1 MHELSL
7 AQGLLARAL
16 ELAAQQQAVA
26 VRRIVLRVGELAG
39 VETRQLTSAFEAV
52 REGTLCAAATLDIT
66 AVEALWS
73 CPNCGTAIARGA
85 PLRCTDCGAA
95 ARLGLDCDAL
105 LIERI
110 DLEVRGV

>member
-16 ELAAQQQAVA
+16 ELAAQQQALS

-52 REGTLCAAATLDIT
+52 RAGTCCAAAALEIT
-66 AVEALWS
+66 DVPALWS
-73 CPNCGTAIARGA
+73 CPTCGREIARGA
-85 PLRCTDCGAA
+85 ALRCPDCGTAA
-95 ARLGLDCDAL
+95 HLGPDCDAL

-110 DLEVRGV
+110 DLEVPGV